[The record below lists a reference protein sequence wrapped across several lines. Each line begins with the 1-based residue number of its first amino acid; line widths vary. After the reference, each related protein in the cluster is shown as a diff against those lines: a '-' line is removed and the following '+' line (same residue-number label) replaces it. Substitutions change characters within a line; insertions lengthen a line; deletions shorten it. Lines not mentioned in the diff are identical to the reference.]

1 MLAFAQTGQRR
12 RPGGYIVLTDYPR
25 AAQLLF
31 LTGLRSQEIGDLHW
45 SEVNLNKGE
54 IFFVTERT
62 KNGIEPLCVPLS
74 DMAIEILRKTKAE
87 AARPGDPCVF
97 GRGDGKTV
105 LLGDL
110 EWKKGLYLG
119 DLGNKIKNR
128 IKRGG
133 IGFWKHEIDPAMK
146 KNASSMPSR
155 LAYLS
160 MKFYVKRR

>member
-45 SEVNLNKGE
+45 DEVDLDNGE
-54 IFFVTERT
+54 IRIIKQRT
-62 KNGIEPLCVPLS
+62 KQKRELCNPLP